1 MEIFNFTFNYIF
13 VFIIVL
19 SILVFVHEW
28 GHYRVALKNGVRV
41 EVFSIGFGPELFGWT
56 NTANT
61 RWKVC
66 AIPLGGYVKMF
77 GEGEEN
83 ENGDPRELT
92 ADEKAVSFSHKTV
105 GQRAAIIFAGP
116 AINFI
121 FAALI
126 LAVMAGTIGTARP
139 LAGVGDIMPASA
151 AEKAGLIKG
160 DRIVAIDGQNITWF
174 EDLREIVSKNPGNTL
189 NFTIER
195 NKQILNIP
203 ITPGTIVAK
212 QSEPNGENEEPET
225 GRLGVAPDP
234 QQIDYIRQNPIMALW
249 TGVRQTGILSV
260 RIVSYVGDI
269 ISGKRSAEE
278 LGGVLRIAQVSG
290 QMAQNGLF
298 DVLFLMAMLSINLGV
313 INLFPIP
320 VLDGGH
326 LLFLGFEA
334 VRGKPLG
341 ANAQEYGFRLGLILL
356 LILFVYVTW
365 NDLVQLQVIEFVKE
379 LIT

>member
-13 VFIIVL
+13 VFLIVL

-28 GHYRVALKNGVRV
+28 GHYRVAIKNGVRV

-83 ENGDPRELT
+83 EEGEPRELT
-92 ADEKAVSFSHKTV
+92 DDEKAVSFSHKTV

-121 FAALI
+121 FAAFL
-126 LAVMAGTIGTARP
+126 LAIMAGTVGTARP
-139 LAGVGDIMPASA
+139 LAGVGEIMASSA

-160 DRIVAIDGQNITWF
+160 DRIIAIDGQSITWF
-174 EDLREIVSKNPGNTL
+174 EDLRKIVSKNPGKKL
-189 NFTIER
+189 NFTIQR
-195 NKQILNIP
+195 NTQTINIP
-203 ITPGTIVAK
+203 IIPETIAGAPT
-212 QSEPNGENEEPET
+212 SPNDGAGQPET
-225 GRLGVAPDP
+225 GRLGVAPDAE
-234 QQIDYIRQNPIMALW
+234 QIDYIRQNPIMALW
-249 TGVRQTGILSV
+249 TGIRQTGVLSV

-269 ISGKRSAEE
+269 ISGNRSAKE

-290 QMAQNGLF
+290 QMAQNGFL
-298 DVLFLMAMLSINLGV
+298 DVVFLMALLSINLGV

-334 VRGKPLG
+334 IRGKPLG
-341 ANAQEYGFRLGLILL
+341 ANTQEYGFRFGLILL

-365 NDLVQLQVIEFVKE
+365 NDLIQLQVIEFVKE